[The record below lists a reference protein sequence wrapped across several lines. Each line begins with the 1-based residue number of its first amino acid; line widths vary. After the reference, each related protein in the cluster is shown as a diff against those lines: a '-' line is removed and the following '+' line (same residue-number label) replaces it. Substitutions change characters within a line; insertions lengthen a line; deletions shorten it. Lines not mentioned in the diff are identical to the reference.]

1 MVPKMAL
8 RGVSSCTLGQV
19 ERRLALFDITGS

>member
-1 MVPKMAL
+1 MVRKMAL

-19 ERRLALFDITGS
+19 EGLALFDMTSN